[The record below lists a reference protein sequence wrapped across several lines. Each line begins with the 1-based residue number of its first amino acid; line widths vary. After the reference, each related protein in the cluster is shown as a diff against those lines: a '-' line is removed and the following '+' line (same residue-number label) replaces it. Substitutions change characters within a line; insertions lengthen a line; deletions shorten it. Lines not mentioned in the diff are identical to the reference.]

1 MKRLPK
7 YMIRWQLS
15 TPILALI
22 PYFLLKIDITNFWI
36 SAFIAN
42 LIGSLVFFKIDE
54 YIFSK
59 NLTRFQRLR
68 KKVQKR
74 IVKREM
80 LNRNLPLG
88 RTQ

>member
-1 MKRLPK
+1 
-7 YMIRWQLS
+7 MIRWQLS

-22 PYFLLKIDITNFWI
+22 PYFLLKLDISDFWI

-42 LIGSLVFFKIDE
+42 LIGSLIFFKIDE

-68 KKVQKR
+68 LKVEKR
-74 IVKREM
+74 KRK
-80 LNRNLPLG
+80 NDRIYS
-88 RTQ
+88 

>member
-1 MKRLPK
+1 MRRLPK

-22 PYFLLKIDITNFWI
+22 PYFLLKIDISNFWI

-42 LIGSLVFFKIDE
+42 LVGSLIFFKIDE

-68 KKVQKR
+68 KKVEKR
-74 IVKREM
+74 KLKNDRIYS
-80 LNRNLPLG
+80 
-88 RTQ
+88 

>member
-1 MKRLPK
+1 
-7 YMIRWQLS
+7 MIRWQLS

-36 SAFIAN
+36 SAFVAN
-42 LIGSLVFFKIDE
+42 LIGSLIFFKIDE

-68 KKVQKR
+68 NKVEKR
-74 IVKREM
+74 TVRRESRISF
-80 LNRNLPLG
+80 LSLKNN
-88 RTQ
+88 TK